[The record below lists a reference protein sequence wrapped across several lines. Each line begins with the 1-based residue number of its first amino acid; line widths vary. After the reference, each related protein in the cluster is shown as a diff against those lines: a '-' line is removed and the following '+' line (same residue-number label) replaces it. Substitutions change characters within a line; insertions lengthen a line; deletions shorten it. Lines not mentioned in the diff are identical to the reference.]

1 MTELAAP
8 APGPRAGRFG
18 RALVER
24 GADILPVTTVALLV
38 IVIWYAAAYL
48 LNTPQAAEQLARKG
62 ITDPG
67 FSQLMTE
74 AFTQRRPVLPTPD
87 QVVVE
92 IVTSSTERPVG
103 NVRNLITHVIATA
116 QSTLAGFV
124 LGSLLGLGLAIGMA
138 ALRPLERGVLPWIV
152 ASQTVPILAI
162 APMVVVV
169 LGNLG
174 FTGLLPKAVI
184 SMYLCF
190 FPVAIGMTKGLRSA
204 DPLHMD
210 LMHSYNA
217 TPLQVFLKLRLPAA
231 LPYLFASLKVAIA
244 AALVGAIVG
253 ELPTGGQAGLG
264 TRLLAGS
271 YYGQTTQIWAA
282 LIAASLLSA
291 LLVQAVALAERIV
304 VRQSGGAR

>member
-1 MTELAAP
+1 MTELAAT

-24 GADILPVTTVALLV
+24 GADILPVTTVAILV

-62 ITDPG
+62 ITEPG

-124 LGSLLGLGLAIGMA
+124 LGSLLGLGLAAQPCQGGDHQR
-138 ALRPLERGVLPWIV
+138 LVVWRPRRP
-152 ASQTVPILAI
+152 A
-162 APMVVVV
+162 
-169 LGNLG
+169 
-174 FTGLLPKAVI
+174 
-184 SMYLCF
+184 
-190 FPVAIGMTKGLRSA
+190 R
-204 DPLHMD
+204 
-210 LMHSYNA
+210 
-217 TPLQVFLKLRLPAA
+217 LQ
-231 LPYLFASLKVAIA
+231 
-244 AALVGAIVG
+244 
-253 ELPTGGQAGLG
+253 
-264 TRLLAGS
+264 
-271 YYGQTTQIWAA
+271 
-282 LIAASLLSA
+282 
-291 LLVQAVALAERIV
+291 
-304 VRQSGGAR
+304 

>member
-1 MTELAAP
+1 MTDLGAALP
-8 APGPRAGRFG
+8 PTGRHRLWRAAADRSANIVPVLTVA
-18 RALVER
+18 ALVI
-24 GADILPVTTVALLV
+24 A
-38 IVIWYAAAYL
+38 IWYLGAFI
-48 LNTPQAAEQLARKG
+48 LNSPQAIEQLNRQG
-62 ITDPG
+62 IASPTTG
-67 FSQLMTE
+67 QVLTE
-74 AFTQRRPVLPTPD
+74 AFGQRRPVLPTPD
-87 QVVVE
+87 QVLVE

-103 NVRNLITHVIATA
+103 NVRNLLTHAIATA

-124 LGSLLGLGLAIGMA
+124 LGTILGMTLAIGMA

-210 LMHSYNA
+210 LMHSYDA
-217 TPLQVFLKLRLPAA
+217 SPLQVFLKLRLPTS

-282 LIAASLLSA
+282 LIAASVLSA
-291 LLVQAVALAERIV
+291 LLVQAVALVERV
-304 VRQSGGAR
+304 VIGRSGGVR